1 MGGKL
6 QLLRDVML
14 KQRCTTQPR
23 TYREAIR
30 SALIQ
35 QVLILGLTSMV
46 LDGGGLFL
54 ICFYATIGFWI
65 GVAIIRFRRPT
76 PTAIDL
82 AVINFG
88 SIPLCLVS
96 FFTAAMTGSLS

>member
-30 SALIQ
+30 FQ
-35 QVLILGLTSMV
+35 QVLILGLTSN
-46 LDGGGLFL
+46 G
-54 ICFYATIGFWI
+54 
-65 GVAIIRFRRPT
+65 P
-76 PTAIDL
+76 
-82 AVINFG
+82 
-88 SIPLCLVS
+88 
-96 FFTAAMTGSLS
+96 